1 MKPVINLFVLDRA
14 YLMLCSWAKQEG
26 EAATREE
33 IIYVLEGLV
42 ASKVITKAPHE
53 NVFE

>member
-1 MKPVINLFVLDRA
+1 
-14 YLMLCSWAKQEG
+14 MLSSWAKQEG

-42 ASKVITKAPHE
+42 ASKVIAKAPHE
-53 NVFE
+53 SVFE